1 MDIPEGDIG
10 FACTRFGAR
19 TVFNAAH
26 MCMAGYH
33 RALPA
38 VGLPDTASFD
48 EAERIGRVS
57 YRLMKPAEREA
68 VIAEAAAGLDTLP
81 QALEGFTGYAGAF

>member
-1 MDIPEGDIG
+1 MDIPEGDIT

-26 MCMAGYH
+26 MRMTGYH
-33 RALPA
+33 RALLA
-38 VGLPDTASFD
+38 VGLPDAATFN
-48 EAERIGRVS
+48 EADRIGQIS
-57 YRLMKPAEREA
+57 YRLMSPAEREA

-81 QALEGFTGYAGAF
+81 QALEGFTG